1 MQKLDDAIAH
11 MTLLAMV
18 ADTVL
23 TRLREGFDAALAPW
37 LWSGV
42 IKIKKLV
49 ASQDHLLVGMS
60 LHVLGSL
67 LSSQFNLIFHHHF

>member
-37 LWSGV
+37 LCRGV
-42 IKIKKLV
+42 ISIKKRISGFTKTPFSEHVVKCIRV
-49 ASQDHLLVGMS
+49 ATV
-60 LHVLGSL
+60 
-67 LSSQFNLIFHHHF
+67 